1 MSDNRLKKQDP
12 RFQYPQPPFAE
23 QTQESPGLAAKMSP
37 KPDHGETSYKG
48 CGRLEGRKALITGGD
63 SGIGRAVAIAFARE
77 GADVAIN
84 YLPSEEKDAKE
95 VIDLIKKAGRNAVP
109 IPGDI
114 TNEEFCLSLIET
126 AVKSLGGLDILV
138 NNAAKQTTQPSI
150 LEITTEEFD
159 KTLKTNLYALFWI
172 TKAAIPHLT
181 PGSAIIN
188 TTSIQ
193 AYEPSK
199 ELVDYAMTKAG
210 IMDFTKSI
218 SKFLIERGIR
228 VNAIAPGPIWT
239 PLQPSGGQ
247 TPEKIKNFGS
257 KAPLGRPG
265 QPIELAPV
273 FVLLASQE
281 GSYITGE
288 IYGVTGGEGIA

>member
-1 MSDNRLKKQDP
+1 MADNRLKKQDP
-12 RFQYPQPPFAE
+12 RFQYPKPPFPKQPQQA
-23 QTQESPGLAAKMSP
+23 PGLAAEMTP

-48 CGRLEGRKALITGGD
+48 SGRLDGRKALITGGD

-77 GADVAIN
+77 GADIAIN

-95 VIDLIKKAGRNAVP
+95 VLDLIEKSGRKAVA

-114 TNEEFCLSLIET
+114 KSEDFCNSMVET
-126 AVKSLGGLDILV
+126 ALKSLGGLDILV
-138 NNAAKQTTQPSI
+138 NNAAKQATQHSI
-150 LEITTEEFD
+150 LDITTEQFD
-159 KTLKTNLYALFWI
+159 QTLKTNLYALFWI
-172 TKAAIPHLT
+172 TKAVIPHLK

-193 AYEPSK
+193 AYEPSAA
-199 ELVDYAMTKAG
+199 LVDYAITKAG
-210 IMDFTKSI
+210 IANFTKSL
-218 SKFLIERGIR
+218 SKFLIEKGIR
-228 VNAIAPGPIWT
+228 VNAIAPGPFWT

-247 TPEKIKNFGS
+247 TQEKLEKFGS
-257 KAPLGRPG
+257 KSPMGRPG
-265 QPIELAPV
+265 QPVEIAPV

-281 GSYITGE
+281 GSYLTGE